1 MKIVKAIRNAISS
14 RLTILKININ
24 DKNFKKN
31 GVNITSNKILIRF
44 AISDNIVLSIVLWY
58 IFLLSLIDIALLYVI
73 IYHIIISICFWQCY
87 NN

>member
-31 GVNITSNKILIRF
+31 GVNITSNKILGWSV
-44 AISDNIVLSIVLWY
+44 ISDNIVL
-58 IFLLSLIDIALLYVI
+58 
-73 IYHIIISICFWQCY
+73 
-87 NN
+87 